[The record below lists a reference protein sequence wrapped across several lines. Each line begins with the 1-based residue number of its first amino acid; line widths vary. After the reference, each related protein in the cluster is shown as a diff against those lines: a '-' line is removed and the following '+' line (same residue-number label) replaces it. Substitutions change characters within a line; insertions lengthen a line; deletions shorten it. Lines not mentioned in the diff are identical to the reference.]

1 MNLKKE
7 YRDFLKKISLNIK
20 ELEIDKNLTKEKCSN
35 IYKLYLNIYSDVEKS
50 DLLNI
55 NDINHIILNYSK
67 EDRDVELLKKF
78 IKIKNLYLIKNI
90 IKSNIWEPFINKICD
105 DIELDIKLSKR
116 DKKELIAKGLYKL
129 LNSTIEQFRG
139 CWEIAEFREEKLKK
153 LDLIEPEHYEFIINY
168 IKSKK

>member
-7 YRDFLKKISLNIK
+7 YRDFLKKTCSNIK
-20 ELEIDKNLTKEKCSN
+20 ELDIDKNLTKEKCNS

-50 DLLNI
+50 DDINI

-67 EDRDVELLKKF
+67 EDKDVELLKKF

-90 IKSNIWEPFINKICD
+90 IKSNIWEPFINRLCD
-105 DIELDIKLSKR
+105 DIELDFKLSKKN
-116 DKKELIAKGLYKL
+116 KKELIAKGLYKL
-129 LNSTIEQFRG
+129 LNLTIEHFRG
-139 CWEIAEFREEKLKK
+139 CWEIAEFKEEKLKK
-153 LDLIEPEHYEFIINY
+153 LDLIEPEHYEYIINY